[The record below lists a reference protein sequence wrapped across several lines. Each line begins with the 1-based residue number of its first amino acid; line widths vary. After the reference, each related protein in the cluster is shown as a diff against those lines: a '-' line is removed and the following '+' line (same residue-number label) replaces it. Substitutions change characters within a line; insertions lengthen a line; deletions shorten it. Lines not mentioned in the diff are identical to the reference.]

1 MTETLVRIV
10 RKEDVEDLAMRG
22 IALEEA
28 SRQFDLLRDPTP
40 MVQRLDRPAK
50 PGDGV
55 RRLNGHAATELID
68 RADKARLAGRVSKFV
83 PASGAASRMFQ
94 SLTASVDAFERGDAG
109 ALESPDVL
117 RFYESLDRFPFR
129 RELAYNGVVPSLTGA
144 DRMNA
149 LARVLRPE
157 GLGYAAKPKG
167 LIAFHLYGDDS
178 RSAFEEQLVEAGRYA
193 PDAQRRCRVHCTVP
207 EGSAA
212 DFEWLLDSR
221 RAEIESRAGA
231 VVELTLST
239 QKPSTDTI
247 AVTPEGNLFRDSDGR
262 MLFRPGGHGAL
273 ISNLQE
279 FAGDIVV
286 VKNIDNIVPEQRMG
300 TVVFWKKVLIG
311 YLVTLQEAV
320 SRYLRTL
327 QDDGHDDAMLDQAL
341 DFAATQLSIPETR
354 SVRLSDVET
363 KRAFLLRNLDR
374 PIRVCGV
381 VRNDG
386 EPGGGPFWS
395 RGIDGSARLQI
406 VESAEVDMSD
416 DEQKAIWESSTHFN
430 PVDLVLGMR
439 DWRGNAYSLDM
450 FAEPRA
456 VFRAKKSSGG
466 RELIALERPGL
477 WNGAMAYWN
486 TVFVEVPPATFAPV
500 KTVFDLLR
508 PEHQA

>member
-1 MTETLVRIV
+1 MSETLVRIV

-55 RRLNGHAATELID
+55 RRLSGHAATELID
-68 RADKARLAGRVSKFV
+68 RADEARRAGRVSKFV

-94 SLTASVDAFERGDAG
+94 ALTAAVDSWERGDAD
-109 ALESPDVL
+109 ALESPEV
-117 RFYESLDRFPFR
+117 RQFFESLEHMPFR
-129 RELAYNGVVPSLTGA
+129 RELAYNGVVPTLAG
-144 DRMNA
+144 DERMNA
-149 LARVLRPE
+149 LARVLRPG
-157 GLGYAAKPKG
+157 GLGYTVKPKG
-167 LIAFHLYGDDS
+167 LIAFHRYGDDA

-193 PDAQRRCRVHCTVP
+193 TDGSGRCRVHCTVP
-207 EGSAA
+207 EGSSA

-221 RAEIESRAGA
+221 RGEIESRAGA
-231 VVELTLST
+231 AVDLTLST

-247 AVTPEGNLFRDSDGR
+247 AITPDGGLFRDADGR

-273 ISNLQE
+273 LSNLQD
-279 FAGDIVV
+279 FGGDIVV
-286 VKNIDNIVPEQRMG
+286 VKNIDNVVPEDRMG
-300 TVVFWKKVLIG
+300 IVVFWKKALIG
-311 YLVTLQEAV
+311 HLVTLQEAV

-341 DFAATQLSIPETR
+341 DFAATQLSIPDTR
-354 SVRLSDVET
+354 GVKLSDVET
-363 KRAFLLRNLDR
+363 KRAFLLRSLDR

-395 RGIDGSARLQI
+395 RGVDGSARLQI

-416 DEQKAIWESSTHFN
+416 EEQKVIWSSSTHFN
-430 PVDLVLGMR
+430 PVDLVLGTR

-508 PEHQA
+508 PEHQP